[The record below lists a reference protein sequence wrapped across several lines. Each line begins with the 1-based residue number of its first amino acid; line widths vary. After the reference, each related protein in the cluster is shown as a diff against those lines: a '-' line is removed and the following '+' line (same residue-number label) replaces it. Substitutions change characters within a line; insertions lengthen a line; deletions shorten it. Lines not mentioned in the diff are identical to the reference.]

1 MFPFRVL
8 CAPIAGAVCL
18 AAACAAAGQSAG
30 ESTVPAEADGC
41 DGVALPPRFAAGD
54 FYRDRGAPASMPV
67 EPRAVP
73 DSPTEALPPATPV
86 LPPPAVPNPAA
97 GRDRFPGVEENPIG
111 VVAENPVST
120 FSIDVDTASWG
131 FARAALRAGALPQRD
146 AVRVEE
152 FVNYF
157 PYDYAAPEDPEPPFA
172 VHAAIVPTPW
182 SAATQL
188 LRIGVKG
195 HEPAAAD
202 RPRANLVFLVDTSGS
217 MDYPNKLP
225 LLVESLELMT
235 RALAPDDTVAIAAY
249 AGSAGVVLPPTP
261 ARDRGAI
268 AEALRRLR
276 AGGSTAGGAGLR
288 LAYALAEDGFDEDAV
303 NRVVLATDGD
313 FNVGVSDPD
322 ELESFIARKRDG
334 GIWLSVL
341 GFGMGNYD
349 DETMQRLAQNGNGNA
364 AYIDSPAEARKALVE
379 EAAGT
384 LFAIAKDVKV
394 QVEFN
399 PARVAEYR
407 LIGYET
413 RLLRRE
419 DFSNDKVDA
428 GEIGAGHS
436 VTALYELTPPGSSAA
451 RVEPLRYRDSE
462 EDAAA
467 AAPGEYAD
475 EYAHVRIRY
484 KRPDGDAGVLF
495 ERPVTV
501 ADSFDD
507 ADSAPGDARFAAAVA
522 AFGQI
527 LRGGRH
533 TGDYG
538 YGDVAAL
545 ARRAAGED
553 PFGYRAEFIGFVCL
567 ARYLDSSARSPG

>member
-8 CAPIAGAVCL
+8 CAPAAGAVFL
-18 AAACAAAGQSAG
+18 AAAAPGSAAGEDA
-30 ESTVPAEADGC
+30 C
-41 DGVALPPRFAAGD
+41 DGVDLPPHFAAGD
-54 FYRDRGAPASMPV
+54 FYQAAG
-67 EPRAVP
+67 PRAVP
-73 DSPTEALPPATPV
+73 DSLEPVAEAVPLSLPQSVPVSPLPPAA
-86 LPPPAVPNPAA
+86 LPNPPA
-97 GRDRFPGVEENPIG
+97 GRDRFPDIEENPIG

-120 FSIDVDTASWG
+120 FSIDVDTVSWG
-131 FARAALRAGALPQRD
+131 FARAALRAGMLPQHD

-157 PYDYAAPEDPEPPFA
+157 PYGYAAPDGPEPPFA
-172 VHAAIVPTPW
+172 VHAAIAPTPW

-195 HEPAAAD
+195 YEPAAAD

-217 MDYPNKLP
+217 MDDPNKLP

-261 ARDRGAI
+261 ARERGAI
-268 AEALRRLR
+268 GEALRRLR
-276 AGGSTAGGAGLR
+276 AGGSTAGGEGLR

-341 GFGMGNYD
+341 GFGMGNYN

-364 AYIDSPAEARKALVE
+364 AYIDGPGEARKALVE

-428 GEIGAGHS
+428 GEVGAGHS
-436 VTALYELTPPGSSAA
+436 VTALYELTPPGSPAA
-451 RVEPLRYRDSE
+451 RVEPLRYRDPE

-467 AAPGEYAD
+467 AAPGEHAD

-501 ADSFDD
+501 ADSFGD
-507 ADSAPGDARFAAAVA
+507 ADSAPDDVRFAAAVA

-553 PFGYRAEFIGFVCL
+553 PFGYRAEFVAFVCL
-567 ARYLDSSARSPG
+567 AKRLDESARSRG

>member
-8 CAPIAGAVCL
+8 CAPAAGAVFL
-18 AAACAAAGQSAG
+18 AAAAAPGNAAG
-30 ESTVPAEADGC
+30 ADAC
-41 DGVALPPRFAAGD
+41 DGVDLPPHFAAGD
-54 FYRDRGAPASMPV
+54 FYRAAG
-67 EPRAVP
+67 PRAAPESLSVAEAVP
-73 DSPTEALPPATPV
+73 LSSPESVPVSPPPPMALP
-86 LPPPAVPNPAA
+86 NPSA
-97 GRDRFPGVEENPIG
+97 GWDRFPDVEENPIG

-131 FARAALRAGALPQRD
+131 FARAALRAGMLPQHD

-157 PYDYAAPEDPEPPFA
+157 PYGYAAPDGPEPPFA
-172 VHAAIVPTPW
+172 VHAAIAPTPW

-195 HEPAAAD
+195 YEPAAAD

-217 MDYPNKLP
+217 MDEPNKLP

-261 ARDRGAI
+261 ARERGAI
-268 AEALRRLR
+268 GEALRRLR
-276 AGGSTAGGAGLR
+276 AGGSTAGGEGLR

-341 GFGMGNYD
+341 GFGMGNYN

-364 AYIDSPAEARKALVE
+364 AYIDGLAEARKALVE

-436 VTALYELTPPGSSAA
+436 VTALYELTPPGSPAA

-467 AAPGEYAD
+467 APGEYAH

-484 KRPDGDAGVLF
+484 KRPGGDAGVLF

-501 ADSFDD
+501 ADSFGD
-507 ADSAPGDARFAAAVA
+507 ANSAPDDVRFAAAVA

-553 PFGYRAEFIGFVCL
+553 PFGYRAEFVAFVCL
-567 ARYLDSSARSPG
+567 AKRLDESARSPG